1 METDLGSLARGKLH
15 MDLYGGLPG
24 GAGGPIPFF
33 LPSDGDLGARLPS
46 LSPRMTIPIRG
57 PISPRWPA
65 PR

>member
-46 LSPRMTIPIRG
+46 LSPE
-57 PISPRWPA
+57 
-65 PR
+65 